1 MLFLLL
7 FVTVAYAQGETVD
20 PPVEAPTEIPAESP
34 AEVPIEPPVQPP
46 VEPPAENLEEQ
57 MEEIEKQVQIQV
69 DNTMA
74 ICIALGI
81 TCEEE
86 AASKLVEALNEL
98 VVIEPPSDTES
109 SEEEAPQGD
118 QDG

>member
-7 FVTVAYAQGETVD
+7 FVTVAYAQEETVD

-34 AEVPIEPPVQPP
+34 AEVPIEPP

-86 AASKLVEALNEL
+86 AESKLVEALNEL

>member
-7 FVTVAYAQGETVD
+7 FVTVAYAQEETVD

-34 AEVPIEPPVQPP
+34 AEVPIEPPV
-46 VEPPAENLEEQ
+46 EPPAENLEEQ
-57 MEEIEKQVQIQV
+57 REEIEKQVQIQV